1 MGTTLPGLTHGSI
14 TLFSQ
19 NFGAAMQKKQKGFTL
34 IELMIVIA
42 IIGILA
48 AIAVPQYTD
57 YVTRSRRVDGQSTLL
72 QVAQELERCYTQ
84 FSAYNNASCALV
96 GAGGVNRTSPEG
108 YYVVAASGGAPS
120 ASGFTL
126 TAPPQGS
133 QASNDSD
140 CTTLTLT
147 HLGVQGAT
155 GADTAR
161 CW

>member
-1 MGTTLPGLTHGSI
+1 MGVNCFSGSR
-14 TLFSQ
+14 
-19 NFGAAMQKKQKGFTL
+19 GFTL
-34 IELMIVIA
+34 IELMIVVA

-57 YVTRSRRVDGQSTLL
+57 YVTRSRRTDGQSTLL
-72 QVAQELERCYTQ
+72 RIAQDLERCYTQ
-84 FSAYNNASCALV
+84 FSKYDDTNCRLKND
-96 GAGGVNRTSPEG
+96 AGVLTPVTTLLSAGIMSSEQ
-108 YYVVAASGGAPS
+108 YYKITASGGALS

-126 TAPPQGS
+126 TATPQGS

-155 GADTAR
+155 GDDTDS